1 MKRERIAIHT
11 LGCKAN
17 QADSDTL
24 GISLTKTGCT
34 IVSSKETA
42 DFYII
47 NTCTVTSKAAYQSRQ
62 MIRRIIRRE
71 PNAMIIV
78 MGCDVEAERN
88 VIEKIEG
95 VSLVVGRKEVDKVV
109 GFITK
114 DEPGLKAN
122 GSSIAEFK
130 RARPFVRIQDGCE
143 NFCSYC
149 IVPYVRGP
157 LKSVSVDEIVDGVER
172 WSKAGYCEV
181 VLTGIHI
188 GKYGIDLN
196 DEQTLAI
203 LLKEI
208 LARTT
213 IPRLRLSSI
222 EPDELSNE
230 LIELIAGSD
239 RICPHLHI
247 PLQSGSDATLK
258 RMKRGY
264 TTADYRS
271 CINRVLDA
279 IPNVTV
285 GADLITG
292 FPGEDDTEYQE
303 THDFVE
309 SLPITY
315 LHVFSYSDRE
325 GTEAYRMTDKIHD
338 SIKRSR
344 TNELREISRQ
354 KRIDYLKNH
363 IGKSATVVFDR
374 KKIGEYWKG
383 VSENYIQVLV
393 KDRNV
398 NLNCEIVHLERVNG
412 EQMYGS
418 RLSV

>member
-1 MKRERIAIHT
+1 MKKVSIYT

-24 GISLTKTGCT
+24 GLRLARAGCT
-34 IVSSKETA
+34 IVSYKERA

-62 MIRRIIRRE
+62 VIRRLIRRE
-71 PNAMIIV
+71 PPAEVVV
-78 MGCDVEAERN
+78 MGCDVEAERE
-88 VIEKIEG
+88 VLEKIEG
-95 VSLVVGRKEVDKVV
+95 VSLLVGREEVDKIVD
-109 GFITK
+109 FITK
-114 DEPGLKAN
+114 DEGGGTKDEN
-122 GSSIAEFK
+122 SSITEFK

-157 LKSVSVDEIVDGVER
+157 LKSFPIDTIVDDIER
-172 WSKAGYCEV
+172 WSKAGYYEV

-188 GKYGIDLN
+188 GKYGVDLKGQ
-196 DEQTLAI
+196 ESLTL
-203 LLKEI
+203 LLKEV
-208 LARTT
+208 LSRTT

-222 EPDELSNE
+222 ESDELSDE
-230 LIELIAGSD
+230 LIKLIAESD

-258 RMKRGY
+258 RMNRGY
-264 TTADYRS
+264 TTTDYRS
-271 CINRVLDA
+271 CINKVVDA

-292 FPGEDDTEYQE
+292 FPGETEEEYLE
-303 THDFVE
+303 TCRFVE
-309 SLPITY
+309 SLPLTY
-315 LHVFSYSDRE
+315 LHVFPYSDRE
-325 GTEAYRMTDKIHD
+325 GTKAYQMTDKIHD
-338 SIKRSR
+338 SIKRTRSAK
-344 TNELREISRQ
+344 LRDISQ
-354 KRIDYLKNH
+354 MKRAAYLEKN
-363 IGKSATVVFDR
+363 IGSTVAVVYDR

-393 KDRNV
+393 KDRSV
-398 NLNCEIVHLERVNG
+398 DLNHETVRLERVSG
-412 EQMYGS
+412 DQMHGS